1 METIGKVLSITL
13 LTIFGS
19 AAATVYLI
27 DSDILPSFL
36 DKPGVVYTSDTK
48 TQEKPSDLQNVASY
62 RERERIIYAEEGE
75 GNDEPEERSDIKPIW
90 GQGYDTHPASSYRSE
105 EKAQELAQ
113 SNSIDSII
121 ENIDYW
127 NNQYY
132 RSVKTGNRES
142 ADKAFRN
149 YSEYTKALGMKQF
162 SDR

>member
-90 GQGYDTHPASSYRSE
+90 GQGYDTHPASSYRGE
-105 EKAQELAQ
+105 ERAQELAQ

-149 YSEYTKALGMKQF
+149 YSEYTKALGMKQS